1 MRTGGAAAGIAVAAL
16 TGRTGLRAM
25 WLSPCVPSESHAGRN
40 ESCKRVAFGPLVC
53 RHAAPL
59 ENMESHTADRRRT
72 PRPQVIVVADD
83 FDSLRHLWRI
93 ALSQLGFDVIEAG
106 TGAEAFELTTRY
118 APAAVVMDLAMPVM
132 DGIEATRRL
141 KRDPRT
147 SDVPI
152 IMVTAHT
159 ADKHRRAAED
169 AGCAGFLSKPTDADE
184 LIAELR
190 RVLAGT

>member
-1 MRTGGAAAGIAVAAL
+1 
-16 TGRTGLRAM
+16 M
-25 WLSPCVPSESHAGRN
+25 WLSRFVPSESLAGRN
-40 ESCKRVAFGPLVC
+40 ENCKWVAFGPLVC

-93 ALSQLGFDVIEAG
+93 ALSQLGFDVIEAS
-106 TGAEAFELTTRY
+106 TGAEAFDLTTRH
-118 APAAVVMDLAMPVM
+118 AAAAVVMDLAMPVM

-159 ADKHRRAAED
+159 ADTHRRAAED
-169 AGCAGFLSKPTDADE
+169 AGCAGFLSKPADADE

-190 RVLAGT
+190 RVLAGA